1 MKFRGVGGILLAGAL
16 TGALALSG
24 CGGDSPPVTAGANPT
39 GTMPDDQLASSSAS
53 IPALEAERWP
63 SVAPAQKPA
72 SKPAEPPVP
81 ALSSLAGVEDIRVLA
96 LLGNPHFKRTDA
108 PAELWQYR
116 LNGCVLDL
124 FLYPKSGGGMTV
136 DHVTTRKL
144 EDKAVSSGADGQAC
158 FAAIVRAARA
168 ASPS

>member
-1 MKFRGVGGILLAGAL
+1 MIYRGVGGILLAAAL
-16 TGALALSG
+16 GLSA

-39 GTMPDDQLASSSAS
+39 GSLPDDQLASSSAS

-63 SVAPAQKPA
+63 SVAPAQKTP

-116 LNGCVLDL
+116 LGGCVLDL

-136 DHVTTRKL
+136 DHIATRRL
-144 EDKAVSSGADGQAC
+144 EDKSVSTGADGQAC

-168 ASPS
+168 AAPS